1 MALVPRLDLR
11 QVQSLV
17 MTPQLQQ
24 AIKLLQ
30 MSSLELNQYVE
41 QEVEQNP
48 LLDRENADGPSDQ
61 EASSDN
67 SEAEDGSTND
77 AAGTL
82 DEGPDTPDS
91 VDLVE
96 SDNLTLDHDV
106 GLDADYENV
115 WSGDTPSDTPQ
126 TTEADTLHW
135 QVQGAGGFDLDDP
148 DLENAPAGQILLRD
162 HLIGQINVDLH
173 DPVDKLIAVYLV
185 DLLDEAGYLHAD
197 LEDVALV
204 DAAQRRTGSI
214 QVPGGDVSV
223 EVPDSVLVRGR
234 SVRHRSRATGPAE
247 RQRQHARA
255 QPVAPAL
262 SER

>member
-48 LLDRENADGPSDQ
+48 LLDREDPDGPTEKDAGSSD
-61 EASSDN
+61 ESGGDDASSDDSN
-67 SEAEDGSTND
+67 PETAGGLDDGPEA
-77 AAGTL
+77 
-82 DEGPDTPDS
+82 PDS

-96 SDNLTLDHDV
+96 NDNLNLDNDD
-106 GLDADYENV
+106 GLDADYDNV
-115 WSGDTPSDTPQ
+115 WSADAPSDTPE

-148 DLENAPAGQILLRD
+148 DLENAPAEEIALRD
-162 HLIGQINVDLH
+162 HLIGQINVDLE
-173 DPVDKLIAVYLV
+173 DPVDKLIAVYMV
-185 DLLDEAGYLHAD
+185 DLLDEAGVSA
-197 LEDVALV
+197 
-204 DAAQRRTGSI
+204 RRIAGYCRD
-214 QVPGGDVSV
+214 PW
-223 EVPDSVLVRGR
+223 L
-234 SVRHRSRATGPAE
+234 
-247 RQRQHARA
+247 
-255 QPVAPAL
+255 
-262 SER
+262 